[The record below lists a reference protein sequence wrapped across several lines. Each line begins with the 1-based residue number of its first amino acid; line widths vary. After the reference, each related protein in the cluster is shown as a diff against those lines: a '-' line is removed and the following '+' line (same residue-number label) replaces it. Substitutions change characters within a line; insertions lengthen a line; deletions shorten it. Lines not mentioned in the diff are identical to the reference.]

1 MAALEKTFKC
11 LSCGQEIKLE
21 RKPDNSGWIKYNLDG
36 TKHMDAKKST
46 KPQPVTTVDNGLQLQ
61 IEALTNQVKE
71 LRETINI
78 LISQIQML
86 RSEVKK
92 IES

>member
-1 MAALEKTFKC
+1 MAALEKIYAC
-11 LSCGQEIKLE
+11 LSCGAEIKLE

-36 TKHMDAKKST
+36 TKHMDTKKST
-46 KPQPVTTVDNGLQLQ
+46 KPQAVTTVDNGLQLQ